1 MLPTEKTVPRRY
13 QMVLEWNLKEYK
25 YFQWQVKHQLIII
38 MKRDGFLRSRANS
51 YLLVR
56 NGKRNRWAV
65 PKRSIWPPEYCF
77 PFCTSCITLYTGVF
91 TWTALK
97 FWHETFAY
105 ISFLSLFTCIT
116 ATSEITRSSTGQTK
130 LIQSKKLSTRSGL
143 RPLFYSFILYSWPKG
158 VNFKFQL
165 SFLPF
170 IQCPRLDIVHSTLI
184 KGIIPFVFFDWE
196 DGTPFLKLQKDFTKW
211 ISSH

>member
-1 MLPTEKTVPRRY
+1 MLPTERTVRRRY
-13 QMVLEWNLKEYK
+13 QMALAWNPKESK

-51 YLLVR
+51 HLLVR

-77 PFCTSCITLYTGVF
+77 PFCTLCITLYTGIF

-130 LIQSKKLSTRSGL
+130 LIRSKELSTRSGL
-143 RPLFYSFILYSWPKG
+143 RPLFYSF
-158 VNFKFQL
+158 QL

-170 IQCPRLDIVHSTLI
+170 IRCTPAFGHSAFNTYKRDNAFRFLWLG
-184 KGIIPFVFFDWE
+184 KWYPFHK
-196 DGTPFLKLQKDFTKW
+196 TTKRFC
-211 ISSH
+211 

>member
-1 MLPTEKTVPRRY
+1 MNSLVCFIFALRALFSTEKTVPRRY
-13 QMVLEWNLKEYK
+13 QMVLAWNPKEYK

-77 PFCTSCITLYTGVF
+77 PFCTLCITLYTGIF
-91 TWTALK
+91 TWMALK

-105 ISFLSLFTCIT
+105 IRNYQKHYWENKANTEQGIVYEVRVETLVLLFHI
-116 ATSEITRSSTGQTK
+116 ILMTK
-130 LIQSKKLSTRSGL
+130 RG
-143 RPLFYSFILYSWPKG
+143 
-158 VNFKFQL
+158 
-165 SFLPF
+165 
-170 IQCPRLDIVHSTLI
+170 
-184 KGIIPFVFFDWE
+184 
-196 DGTPFLKLQKDFTKW
+196 
-211 ISSH
+211 